1 MTWTHRWT
9 AIVCALLVA
18 AALPGGQRGPAPAEA
33 GQRPVT
39 CVTFALPAVTPSG
52 SPAGVATV
60 QGGAAPSSVLSTVP
74 PIGTLAPIPVLPS
87 IVPSAVPP
95 IGNTAPIPIIPS
107 VVPSAVLPIT
117 SPGPVITIPGVMLLA
132 PHPATGAYVVP
143 VTTAMPSAPGVSLT
157 RPEVL
162 IPPIHVPGQS
172 RSAVAAGLVQSALG
186 PAGGAGSVTPLVVCY

>member
-9 AIVCALLVA
+9 AVACALIAA
-18 AALPGGQRGPAPAEA
+18 AALPGVQGGLRPAEA

-52 SPAGVATV
+52 TLSSAGPASATP
-60 QGGAAPSSVLSTVP
+60 GAVSGLVP
-74 PIGTLAPIPVLPS
+74 PIGIVAPIPVLPS
-87 IVPSAVPP
+87 IVPSTVPP
-95 IGNTAPIPIIPS
+95 IGTAAPIPIIPS
-107 VVPSAVLPIT
+107 LVPSAVLPIT

-143 VTTAMPSAPGVSLT
+143 VTTTMPSAPGVSLT

-172 RSAVAAGLVQSALG
+172 RSAVAAGLVQGALG
-186 PAGGAGSVTPLVVCY
+186 PVGGTGLTTPLVICY